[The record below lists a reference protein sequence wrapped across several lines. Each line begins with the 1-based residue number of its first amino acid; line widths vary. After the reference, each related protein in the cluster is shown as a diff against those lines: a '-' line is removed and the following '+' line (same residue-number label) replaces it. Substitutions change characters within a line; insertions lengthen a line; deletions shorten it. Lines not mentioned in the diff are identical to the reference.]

1 MVPLLNAPPDRSRF
15 TAGTSTVSPLSGP
28 QRTRSLPRCAA
39 ERGDRHSSTT
49 LLLSRFVISSFI
61 SLSLFPSPHLPP
73 LSLPLSLIS
82 FLLVFKKNAPGVLM
96 LPIKDSYN
104 SDTVTNKQRSEC
116 HPGSR
121 WNPLQSH
128 INPRPVE
135 RILVSIRHPLAKHQV
150 SGMLFWLEE
159 AKRKT
164 VDLTF
169 LPLFFLSF
177 VNFTTGRVKDP
188 KCPCRLPAAT

>member
-1 MVPLLNAPPDRSRF
+1 MVPLPNAPPDRSRF

-28 QRTRSLPRCAA
+28 QRTRWLPRCAA
-39 ERGDRHSSTT
+39 ERGDRHSSPT
-49 LLLSRFVISSFI
+49 LLLSRFVISSFV
-61 SLSLFPSPHLPP
+61 SLLPLVSP
-73 LSLPLSLIS
+73 LS
-82 FLLVFKKNAPGVLM
+82 FLFCECLKNAPGVLM
-96 LPIKDSYN
+96 LPIKDSHN

-116 HPGSR
+116 HPGSS
-121 WNPLQSH
+121 WNPLQSR

-135 RILVSIRHPLAKHQV
+135 RILVSIKHPLAKHQV

-159 AKRKT
+159 AQKKKT
-164 VDLTF
+164 VDFTF

-177 VNFTTGRVKDP
+177 VNFTTGREKDP